1 MIIDLVV
8 VCNIAVKRDINAN
21 LTMWII
27 LFYLTVIYCWNSFRL
42 FVIKYNQPILTHDN
56 RNFPIIRANRIHR
69 KLFKL
74 FANLDKYRCS
84 STFSLFRFD
93 KWRSTFIL
101 HLFLWRKI
109 VFFWKINE
117 LTSCVSALSF
127 RSTRIACLDGGGLRA
142 RHISMGD
149 GVDFKLVTS
158 GFTTF
163 PGLRSRRDRAS
174 CYPPSRYSWSL
185 SAVSSGLTAKTWQD
199 LLGNLSPPLK
209 IYYQPLVSSNSSL
222 LLRTPM
228 HECSAFSS
236 LLIANRH
243 RNLLHPDKINL
254 DESVK
259 STQRA
264 KESVK
269 EEESRQRF
277 VLNHWNPLK
286 EKFPSFALPRSRNLI
301 FLLG

>member
-1 MIIDLVV
+1 MITGTFQLYGLIEYTGNYSNFSPISI
-8 VCNIAVKRDINAN
+8 NIVARAPFHFFDSTNGDQP
-21 LTMWII
+21 L
-27 LFYLTVIYCWNSFRL
+27 SF
-42 FVIKYNQPILTHDN
+42 I
-56 RNFPIIRANRIHR
+56 
-69 KLFKL
+69 
-74 FANLDKYRCS
+74 
-84 STFSLFRFD
+84 FSFGEKSL
-93 KWRSTFIL
+93 
-101 HLFLWRKI
+101 
-109 VFFWKINE
+109 FFWKINE

-127 RSTRIACLDGGGLRA
+127 RSTRIACLDGDGLRA

-277 VLNHWNPLK
+277 VLK
-286 EKFPSFALPRSRNLI
+286 GKFPSFAHPRSRNLI